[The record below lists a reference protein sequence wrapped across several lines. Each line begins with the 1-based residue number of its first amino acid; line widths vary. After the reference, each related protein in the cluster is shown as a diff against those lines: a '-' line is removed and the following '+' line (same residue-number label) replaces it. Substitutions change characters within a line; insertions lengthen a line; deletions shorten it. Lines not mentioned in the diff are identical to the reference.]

1 MFEPMAQVGGWVKLY
16 NISEV
21 VSLTSILKI
30 EGHDDNRGYDNLGIP
45 VTADFGCRFA
55 TELLIIHTR
64 ELRALI

>member
-30 EGHDDNRGYDNLGIP
+30 EGHDDNRGL
-45 VTADFGCRFA
+45 
-55 TELLIIHTR
+55 
-64 ELRALI
+64 